1 MSKQLIGFG
10 LAIAFVA
17 ISGLTIKADDRN
29 NNDRNR
35 FAARLTGF
43 QETPTLSTTGR
54 GTFTARL
61 NRAETMIHFM
71 LSFERLETAVVVAH
85 IHLGRPAIAGG
96 VSVFLCGGG
105 GRPPCTTDPTG
116 LSGTV
121 EGDIAATDVIGPTAQ
136 GISAAEFEELVR
148 ALRAGA
154 TYANVHTTG
163 RPAGEV
169 RGQIKLQNDD
179 NDNRGRN

>member
-1 MSKQLIGFG
+1 MTRQLIGFG
-10 LAIAFVA
+10 LAVAFIAV
-17 ISGLTIKADDRN
+17 SGFTVTADNRH
-29 NNDRNR
+29 NDRNR

-61 NRAETMIHFM
+61 NRAGTMIHFV
-71 LSFERLETAVVVAH
+71 LTFERLETAVIVAH
-85 IHLGRPAIAGG
+85 IHLGEPAIAGG

-105 GRPPCTTDPTG
+105 GRGPCTTDPTG

-136 GISAAEFEELVR
+136 GISSLEFEKLVR

-154 TYANVHTTG
+154 MYANVHSTG
-163 RPAGEV
+163 RPAGEI
-169 RGQIKLQNDD
+169 RGQIKVQDNVD
-179 NDNRGRN
+179 NDHDRK

>member
-1 MSKQLIGFG
+1 MNKQLIGFG

-17 ISGLTIKADDRN
+17 ISGFTIAADDR

-61 NRAETMIHFM
+61 NRAETMIHFV
-71 LSFERLETAVVVAH
+71 LTFERLETAVAVAH

-105 GRPPCTTDPTG
+105 GRGPCTTDPTG

-121 EGDIAATDVIGPTAQ
+121 EGDIAASDVIGPAAQ
-136 GISAAEFEELVR
+136 GISPVEFEELVR

-163 RPAGEV
+163 RPAGEI
-169 RGQIKLQNDD
+169 RGQIKVQNNDD
-179 NDNRGRN
+179 GHDRK

>member
-17 ISGLTIKADDRN
+17 ISGFTIKADDRN
-29 NNDRNR
+29 NNRNR
-35 FAARLTGF
+35 FAARLSGF

-61 NRAETMIHFM
+61 NRAETMIHFV
-71 LSFERLETAVVVAH
+71 LSFEQLETAVVVAH

-105 GRPPCTTDPTG
+105 GRPACTMDPTG

-121 EGDIAATDVIGPTAQ
+121 EGDIASGDVIGPAAQ

-169 RGQIKLQNDD
+169 RGQIKLQD
-179 NDNRGRN
+179 NDNDDHGRN

>member
-17 ISGLTIKADDRN
+17 ISGFTIKADDRN

-61 NRAETMIHFM
+61 NRAETMIHFV

-85 IHLGRPAIAGG
+85 IHLGKPAIAGG

-105 GRPPCTTDPTG
+105 GRPSCTTDPTG

-121 EGDIAATDVIGPTAQ
+121 EGDIAAGDVIGPAAQ

-163 RPAGEV
+163 RPAGEI
-169 RGQIKLQNDD
+169 RGQIKLQNND

>member
-1 MSKQLIGFG
+1 MNKRLIGFG

-17 ISGLTIKADDRN
+17 ISGFTIKADDN
-29 NNDRNR
+29 NNGGNR

-61 NRAETMIHFM
+61 NKAGTMIHFV

-105 GRPPCTTDPTG
+105 GRGPCTTDPTG

-121 EGDIAATDVIGPTAQ
+121 EGDIAATDVIGPAAQ

-169 RGQIKLQNDD
+169 RGQITVQNNGNDD
-179 NDNRGRN
+179 FDRK

>member
-1 MSKQLIGFG
+1 MNKQLIGFG

-17 ISGLTIKADDRN
+17 ISGFTITADGN
-29 NNDRNR
+29 NNNNNNNGRNR
-35 FAARLTGF
+35 FAARLSGF

-54 GTFTARL
+54 GAFRARL
-61 NRAETMIHFM
+61 NRAGTMIHFV

-121 EGDIAATDVIGPTAQ
+121 EGDIAATDVVGPAAQ

-154 TYANVHTTG
+154 MYANVHTTG

-169 RGQIKLQNDD
+169 RGQIRLEN
-179 NDNRGRN
+179 